1 MSCFLVGNG
10 SHQKQPQKK
19 RGGARQDRIGTRCAG
34 AKIEK
39 SSSTAVH
46 GTPCPV
52 SLLGMGRIK
61 SNHKKEEEERGRT
74 ALEPDVLERG
84 FKRAAL
90 QQFMELHRKA
100 VSGDGGQVG
109 CRQLQPS
116 GKTTKRCKSSELP
129 GLIPAAKLDLSF
141 QEKFL

>member
-1 MSCFLVGNG
+1 MLHRTPDDRNARKD
-10 SHQKQPQKK
+10 KQQSES
-19 RGGARQDRIGTRCAG
+19 A
-34 AKIEK
+34 
-39 SSSTAVH
+39 
-46 GTPCPV
+46 CPV

-61 SNHKKEEEERGRT
+61 SNHKQKEEERGRT

-141 QEKFL
+141 QEKFLQFFGDLAWQWPDMAQLIVYDDICP